1 MNFFIP
7 ASQHD
12 DMAAHDMPQSTESDP
27 KVSNGPTFTTKL
39 VNAVSLCPGL
49 NMNVR
54 ATYFSQTC
62 SIAQIW
68 APVDPTAPIKLKKPE
83 PRKICQHLS
92 GPEYDGY
99 IRLIR
104 TRTLGGVSPELRAR
118 AARQLFPYKQL
129 PPLEK
134 EPKAKNL
141 DVVFIE
147 INAKVKLNTA
157 TLSIPDDGNSR
168 HNEKQ
173 WTQIEKRKLDGFL
186 LGWARWEVDFVNG
199 FVKSARCE
207 GTTGNVNAICDACT
221 LVSKDESL
229 KRSIRRVSNSIF
241 SVICY

>member
-1 MNFFIP
+1 MLANNT
-7 ASQHD
+7 
-12 DMAAHDMPQSTESDP
+12 PQSTKSDP
-27 KVSNGPTFTTKL
+27 QVSNSPIFTTKL
-39 VNAVSLCPGL
+39 VNAVSLHPVL

-54 ATYFSQTC
+54 VTYFSQTR

-68 APVDPTAPIKLKKPE
+68 SPVDPTAPVKLKKSE
-83 PRKICQHLS
+83 PRNICRHLS

-147 INAKVKLNTA
+147 IDHKVKLNA
-157 TLSIPDDGNSR
+157 TTPFIPDDGNNR
-168 HNEKQ
+168 HNERQ
-173 WTQIEKRKLDGFL
+173 WTQVEKRKLDAFL

-199 FVKSARCE
+199 FVKSACCE
-207 GTTGNVNAICDACT
+207 GTTGNANAICDACT

-229 KRSIRRVSNSIF
+229 KRSIRRVSNLIF